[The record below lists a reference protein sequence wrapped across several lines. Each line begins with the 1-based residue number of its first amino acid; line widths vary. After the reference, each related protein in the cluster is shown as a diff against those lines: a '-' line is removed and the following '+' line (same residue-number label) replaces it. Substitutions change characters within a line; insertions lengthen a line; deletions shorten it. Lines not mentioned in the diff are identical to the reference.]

1 MIGGYFMWS
10 TSEIKERGKAAL
22 KVNYWKCVLVSFIM
36 GFVLSGPSSF
46 TTRVS
51 NNSEQSQQAMQE
63 LGDAYNS
70 LTPAEQIAV
79 IAGVSGVV
87 TLAMVI
93 GILVKI
99 FVYNPLK
106 VGGLAFF
113 KKNVMD
119 APADLN
125 EIGVGFKNFLHTF
138 VTLFLNDLFLTLWTM
153 LLIVPGII
161 KSYSYRMVPYII
173 ADEPDLSPTE
183 TITRSRQMMDGHK
196 WHTFCY
202 DLSFIGWV
210 LLTILTCGLVGMFWF
225 GPYKNNSDA
234 ALYLELR
241 DGGMEPQYPEYPQ
254 YPQQPVQPQEP
265 EQAVQPEEPQQP
277 EQPVQPQE
285 PEQPV
290 QPQEPE
296 APVQPEEPQEPE
308 QAVQPE
314 EPQQ

>member
-1 MIGGYFMWS
+1 MWS